1 MAVPL
6 DRQPR
11 SRRLRTAALA
21 RVEGEGAMSVR
32 IRDREVL
39 EVQLQIYEPPRFF
52 EGILQGRAYTEVPD
66 ITARICGICPVAYQ
80 TSGSL
85 AIEQACGAHVDGPIR
100 ELRRLMYCG
109 EWIESH
115 ALHLYLLHAPDFLG
129 YESAIQMAADYREL
143 VERGLATRK
152 AGNQLLITLGGRAE
166 HPINPRTGG
175 FYRAPSRDELT
186 PLVEPLRRALEQTLE
201 TIALTATL
209 TMPEFERD
217 YEFVALRDEH
227 GRYPIDRGRIVSSS
241 GLDIPAEAFDDHF
254 VEEHVHHSN
263 ALHSRLRDGRSYM
276 VGPLAR
282 YSLAFDA
289 LSPLAQEAAR
299 NAGLDS
305 SCRNPFQSIIV
316 RGVELL
322 YAIEEALRLIEAYE
336 QPDPAAIALEPR
348 DAVGC
353 GVSEAP
359 RGILWHR
366 YQIDASGAILGARI
380 VPPTSQNQRAIEE
393 DLRGFVADHLDL
405 TDDELQ
411 WQCEQAIRNYDPC
424 ISCATHFLKLDVQ
437 RD

>member
-1 MAVPL
+1 MADQV
-6 DRQPR
+6 DTQTR
-11 SRRLRTAALA
+11 SRRIRTAALA

-32 IRDREVL
+32 IRGREVL
-39 EVQLQIYEPPRFF
+39 DVQLRIYEPPRFF
-52 EGILQGRAYTEVPD
+52 EALLKGRSYTEVPD

-85 AIEQACGAHVDGPIR
+85 AIEQACGVVVDGPIR
-100 ELRRLMYCG
+100 DLRRLMYCG

-129 YESAIQMAADYREL
+129 YESAIHMAADHQGL

-152 AGNQLLITLGGRAE
+152 IGNRLLVTVGGRAE

-175 FYRAPSRDELT
+175 FYRAPSRAEL
-186 PLVEPLRRALEQTLE
+186 EPLIEPLQRALQDTLQ

-217 YEFVALRDEH
+217 YEFVALRDDD
-227 GRYPIDRGRIVSSS
+227 GRYPIDCGRIVSSS
-241 GLDIPAEAFDDHF
+241 GLDIPADDFDEHF
-254 VEEHVHHSN
+254 VEEHVSHSN
-263 ALHSRLRDGRSYM
+263 ALHSRLRDGGSYM

-282 YSLAFDA
+282 YSLAFDS
-289 LSPLAQEAAR
+289 LSPLAREAAR
-299 NAGLDS
+299 DAGLGTT
-305 SCRNPFQSIIV
+305 CRNPFQSIIV

-322 YAIEEALRLIEAYE
+322 YAIEEALRLIESYE
-336 QPDPAAIALEPR
+336 QPGPPAVALEPR
-348 DAVGC
+348 DGVGC

-359 RGILWHR
+359 RGVLWHR
-366 YQIDASGAILGARI
+366 YEIDASGAIRDARI

-393 DLRGFVADHLDL
+393 DLRGFVAGHLDL
-405 TDDELQ
+405 PDDELQ

-424 ISCATHFLKLDVQ
+424 ISCATHFLKLDVE
-437 RD
+437 RT

>member
-1 MAVPL
+1 MTVPL
-6 DRQPR
+6 EPQAR
-11 SRRLRTAALA
+11 SRRISTAALA

-39 EVQLQIYEPPRFF
+39 EVQLRIYEPPRFF
-52 EGILQGRAYTEVPD
+52 EALLKGRSYTEVPD

-85 AIEQACGAHVDGPIR
+85 AIEQGCGVTVDGPIR

-115 ALHLYLLHAPDFLG
+115 ALHLYMLHAPDFLG
-129 YESAIQMAADYREL
+129 YESIIDMAADHPEL
-143 VERGLATRK
+143 VERGLATRN
-152 AGNQLLITLGGRAE
+152 AGNKVLITLGGRAE

-175 FYRAPSRDELT
+175 FYRAPTREELAR
-186 PLVEPLRRALEQTLE
+186 LVEPLQRALED
-201 TIALTATL
+201 ALDTVAFTATL

-217 YEFVALRDEH
+217 YEFVAIRDDD

-254 VEEHVHHSN
+254 VEEHVPYSN
-263 ALHSRLRDGRSYM
+263 ALHCRLRDGGSYM
-276 VGPLAR
+276 AGPMAR
-282 YSLAFDA
+282 YSLAFDT

-299 NAGLDS
+299 NAGLGS

-336 QPDPAAIALEPR
+336 QPDPPAIALEPR
-348 DAVGC
+348 DGVGC

-359 RGILWHR
+359 RGMLWHR
-366 YQIDASGAILGARI
+366 YQIDASGAIRDARI

-393 DLRGFVADHLDL
+393 DLRGFVAGHLDL
-405 TDDELQ
+405 SDDELQ

-424 ISCATHFLKLDVQ
+424 ISCATHFLKLDVE
-437 RD
+437 RA

>member
-1 MAVPL
+1 
-6 DRQPR
+6 
-11 SRRLRTAALA
+11 
-21 RVEGEGAMSVR
+21 MSVR
-32 IRDREVL
+32 IRDSEVL
-39 EVQLQIYEPPRFF
+39 EVQLRIYEPPRFF
-52 EGILQGRAYTEVPD
+52 EGILKGRSYKEVPD

-85 AIEQACGAHVDGPIR
+85 AIEQACGVTVDGPIR
-100 ELRRLMYCG
+100 DLRRLMYCG

-129 YESAIQMAADYREL
+129 YESAIHMAADHPD
-143 VERGLATRK
+143 VVQRGLTTRK
-152 AGNQLLITLGGRAE
+152 AGNKVLITIGGRAE

-175 FYRAPSRDELT
+175 FYRAPSADELK
-186 PLVEPLRRALEQTLE
+186 PLVDPLKQALEDTLK

-217 YEFVALRDEH
+217 YEFVALRDDD

-241 GLDIPAEAFDDHF
+241 GLDIPAEDFEEHF
-254 VEEHVHHSN
+254 VEEHVAHSN
-263 ALHSRLRDGRSYM
+263 ALHSRLRDGGSYM

-282 YSLAFDA
+282 YSLAFDT
-289 LSPLAQEAAR
+289 LSPLAREAAL
-299 NAGLDS
+299 NAGLGR

-322 YAIEEALRLIEAYE
+322 YAIEEALRLIEGYE
-336 QPDPAAIALEPR
+336 QPDPPAIALEPR
-348 DAVGC
+348 DGVGS

-366 YQIDASGAILGARI
+366 YEIDASGAIRDARI

-393 DLRGFVADHLDL
+393 DLFGFVSGHLDL
-405 TDDELQ
+405 SDDELQ

-424 ISCATHFLKLDVQ
+424 ISCATHFLKLDVE
-437 RD
+437 RL

>member
-1 MAVPL
+1 MTVPL
-6 DRQPR
+6 ESTSQ
-11 SRRLRTAALA
+11 SRRIRTAALA

-39 EVQLQIYEPPRFF
+39 SVQLRIYEPPRFF
-52 EGILQGRAYTEVPD
+52 EGLLRGRGYTEVPD

-85 AIEQACGAHVDGPIR
+85 AIEDACGVTVDGPIR

-129 YESAIQMAADYREL
+129 YESAIHMAADHPAL
-143 VERGLATRK
+143 VERGLATRN
-152 AGNQLLITLGGRAE
+152 AGNKVLITLGGRAE

-175 FYRAPSRDELT
+175 FYKAPTRDELKR
-186 PLVEPLRRALEQTLE
+186 LVEPLQRALEGALE
-201 TIALTATL
+201 TVALTATL
-209 TMPEFERD
+209 PMPDFERD
-217 YEFVALRDEH
+217 YEFVALRDDD

-241 GLDIPAEAFDDHF
+241 GLDIPAQSFEDHF
-254 VEEHVHHSN
+254 VEEHVAHSN
-263 ALHSRLRDGRSYM
+263 ALHSRLRDGGSYM

-289 LSPLAQEAAR
+289 LSPLAREAATG
-299 NAGLDS
+299 AGLGAR
-305 SCRNPFQSIIV
+305 CNNPFQSIIV

-322 YAIEEALRLIEAYE
+322 YAIEEALALIEAYE
-336 QPDPAAIALEPR
+336 PPDPPAVALEPR
-348 DAVGC
+348 DGVGS

-359 RGILWHR
+359 RGMLWHS
-366 YQIDASGAILGARI
+366 YEIDSSGAIRDARI

-393 DLRGFVADHLDL
+393 DLHGFVAEHLDL
-405 TDDELQ
+405 SDDDLQ

-424 ISCATHFLKLDVQ
+424 ISCATHFLKLDIE
-437 RD
+437 RA